1 MRQQNKLSNSNT
13 KPLNELSNR
22 TIKKIGELN
31 PKTFESDKEK
41 EIEIK
46 SEKKQ
51 KVEVWRIYLDSNTG
65 HLRKWKDTNQ
75 ISYSKICF

>member
-1 MRQQNKLSNSNT
+1 LSNSNT

-65 HLRKWKDTNQ
+65 HLRKWKE
-75 ISYSKICF
+75 

>member
-1 MRQQNKLSNSNT
+1 MSNSNT

-22 TIKKIGELN
+22 TLKKIGELN

-65 HLRKWKDTNQ
+65 HLRKWKE
-75 ISYSKICF
+75 

>member
-1 MRQQNKLSNSNT
+1 MSNSNT

-65 HLRKWKDTNQ
+65 HLRKWKE
-75 ISYSKICF
+75 

>member
-13 KPLNELSNR
+13 KPLNELYNK

-65 HLRKWKDTNQ
+65 HLRKWKE
-75 ISYSKICF
+75 